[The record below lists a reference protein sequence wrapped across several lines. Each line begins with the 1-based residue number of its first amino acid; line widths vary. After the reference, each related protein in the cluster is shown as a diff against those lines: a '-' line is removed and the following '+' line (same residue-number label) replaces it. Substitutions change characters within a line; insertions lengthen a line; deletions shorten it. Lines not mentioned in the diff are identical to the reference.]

1 MLTTCSWN
9 PWEVVRSA
17 RQAGMPGGH
26 TFPGKN
32 LWQADSCSPRQRSH
46 PHPYRLQAA
55 FAGDPAG
62 IPSPPEAP
70 PREARTVEWEFLA
83 SSHRQLHPYSPLQS
97 RRRLGRAG
105 GRSRPAGALA
115 EQGGTV
121 PGGARPQPCED
132 NSTGRGWRACL
143 VLVATERSVGDRTER
158 GGRGSEARARGDAG
172 EGRRRGLLEVGG
184 GAQAAGFGHPGRVAA
199 HGQRG

>member
-83 SSHRQLHPYSPLQS
+83 SSHRQLHPYSPLLS

-121 PGGARPQPCED
+121 PGAPGHSPARTTPREGAGEPVWCWWRPSGALETGRREGAGARR
-132 NSTGRGWRACL
+132 RGP
-143 VLVATERSVGDRTER
+143 EGM
-158 GGRGSEARARGDAG
+158 RARGGAG
-172 EGRRRGLLEVGG
+172 GSSEVGG